1 MKGIIW
7 ISIFALSFAL
17 SVGRATAQD
26 NGGAGS
32 ESAGAGAAG
41 GAGTADGGATGGDRR
56 EALSSLELP
65 MPEIPSTIA
74 TSEGRAD
81 YVMTHFW
88 DALDVADTERS
99 HNPDFIEINFVN
111 YIYLFSYVNE
121 DLLPKYI
128 DILLSKVSA
137 DEITLKLVIDYA
149 DKYLAQADSPMRD
162 ETFNILF
169 LEGEL
174 RLKGL
179 SLADRARISHRL
191 EIAMKNCPGSEATDF
206 AYTTRT
212 GESGTLYNTRGELML
227 LIFYDPDCPHCKDV
241 LEFLDSSNVINS
253 AVASGI
259 LKVVAIY
266 TEGNRELW
274 NQTKASMPRSWLVG
288 IDESEIVDSVL
299 YDLPA
304 MPVLYLLDSDKVVL
318 LKDPVPEYLE
328 YYLSVVLE

>member
-1 MKGIIW
+1 MKEIIW

-17 SVGRATAQD
+17 SVGRASAQD
-26 NGGAGS
+26 D
-32 ESAGAGAAG
+32 G
-41 GAGTADGGATGGDRR
+41 GAGTAGGDTGGGGARD
-56 EALSSLELP
+56 LSSLELP

-74 TSEGRAD
+74 TPEGRAD

-88 DALDVADTERS
+88 DGLDVADTERS

-137 DEITLKLVIDYA
+137 DETTLKLVIDFA
-149 DKYLAQADSPMRD
+149 DKYLAQPDSPMRD

-179 SLADRARISHRL
+179 SPTDRARISHRL
-191 EIAMKNCPGSEATDF
+191 EIAMKNRPGTAATDF

-212 GESGTLYNTRGELML
+212 GESGTLYKTRGELML
-227 LIFYDPDCPHCKDV
+227 LIFYDPDCPHCKDI
-241 LEFLDSSNVINS
+241 LEYLDSSNIVNS
-253 AVASGI
+253 GIASGI

-274 NQTKASMPRSWLVG
+274 DETKASMPKSWLVG